1 MQHEYEPDVINWLNK
16 KFGTNLEFSNLQ
28 PLFEFLLL
36 ISLFE
41 KTYFNSNI
49 KNVNHFFKQNYLI
62 HLNNNIKSQ
71 EKLFLTFKNRFTD
84 NDKINEIYLMLNF
97 RVNQN
102 YYNFCKD
109 TL

>member
-1 MQHEYEPDVINWLNK
+1 MRIIMQHEYEPDVINWLNK

-62 HLNNNIKSQ
+62 HLISLRKN
-71 EKLFLTFKNRFTD
+71 LFRNKF
-84 NDKINEIYLMLNF
+84 
-97 RVNQN
+97 VA
-102 YYNFCKD
+102 
-109 TL
+109 